1 MDCTVES
8 TESPAD
14 RDRRVDFMLREMVV
28 EEALLSLERGRSPRR
43 FTLEEVADFV
53 GVAPQSIM
61 RLEESALE
69 IMKEKMKKS
78 MI

>member
-28 EEALLSLERGRSPRR
+28 EEALLSIKRGRAPRQ
-43 FTLEEVADFV
+43 FSLTEISDFV
-53 GVAPQSIM
+53 GVSNDTVQ
-61 RLEESALE
+61 RLEGNALR
-69 IMKEKMKKS
+69 KFKKH
-78 MI
+78 MV